1 MHELAVTEG
10 ILAVVLR
17 HAAAGGASRV
27 VTVRLRIGG
36 FSDLSEEWLA
46 RYFAWLGRGTVAEGA
61 RIEVERTPV
70 VFRCGPC
77 DRTFDVDLRTAGDF
91 PCPFCGGKDV
101 SLVSGREFFVREIEV
116 V

>member
-17 HAAAGGASRV
+17 HAASGRASRV

-36 FSDLSEEWLA
+36 LSDLSEEWLA
-46 RYFAWLGRGTVAEGA
+46 RYFAWLARGTVAEGA

-70 VFRCGPC
+70 IFRCGPC
-77 DRTFDVDLRTAGDF
+77 EKTFSVDLKTAKDI
-91 PCPFCGGKDV
+91 PCPFCGGNDI